1 MAKLRIKRHYFMF
14 KIIFIIQIVCA
25 TCCQMFALFEK
36 PKFEL
41 KFSCGDILN
50 FCCSFSKKTNFYF
63 PSKKGRKKVLPFSHL
78 WNDSLLYKLIGWHQ
92 IFGTE

>member
-25 TCCQMFALFEK
+25 TCCQMFALFK
-36 PKFEL
+36 KIEL
-41 KFSCGDILN
+41 KFSCEDILD

-63 PSKKGRKKVLPFSHL
+63 PSKKRKKKGIAFFS
-78 WNDSLLYKLIGWHQ
+78 SL
-92 IFGTE
+92 E